1 MIDLLND
8 PVIRAELT
16 NGFLLV
22 AGLAVGLGV
31 IAMVGDFVRFLKRGG
46 DR

>member
-8 PVIRAELT
+8 PMIRAELT
-16 NGFLLV
+16 AGFLLV

-31 IAMVGDFVRFLKRGG
+31 VAMVADFVRFLRKEGG
-46 DR
+46 R